1 MAASKAQD
9 TVEDTADRQMVITR
23 TVDAPRAL
31 VWQAWTQP
39 QHIAAWWGPDGFRT
53 TIHAMNVAV
62 DGVWRFIMHGPD
74 GTDYPNRIVYREIV
88 EPERLVYDHD
98 DDSPNPKI
106 AFRSTVTFE
115 DVGGKTRVTM
125 RAVFPTKEAREAA
138 LKFGAEDGG
147 KQTLARLDGH
157 VQGMK

>member
-1 MAASKAQD
+1 MAASN
-9 TVEDTADRQMVITR
+9 ESTADREMVITR
-23 TVDAPRAL
+23 TVGAPRAL

-53 TIHAMNVAV
+53 TIHEMAVAV
-62 DGVWRFIMHGPD
+62 GGVWRFIMHGPD

-98 DDSPNPKI
+98 DDSPNPNI
-106 AFRSTVTFE
+106 SFRSTVTFE
-115 DVGGKTRVTM
+115 EQGGKTRLTL
-125 RAVFPTKEAREAA
+125 RALFPTKEAREAA
-138 LKFGAEDGG
+138 LKFGAEEGG

-157 VQGMK
+157 VKGM

>member
-1 MAASKAQD
+1 MAASNDEEA
-9 TVEDTADRQMVITR
+9 ADRQMVIAR

-31 VWQAWTQP
+31 VWRAWTEP

-53 TIHAMNVAV
+53 TTHEMNVSV
-62 DGVWRFIMHGPD
+62 GGVWRFIMHGPD

-98 DDSPNPKI
+98 DDTPNPTTS
-106 AFRSTVTFE
+106 FRTTVTFE
-115 DVGGKTRVTM
+115 EQGGKTRVTM
-125 RAVFPTKEAREAA
+125 RAVFPTKEARDAA
-138 LKFGAEDGG
+138 LKFGAEEGG